1 MQFAEK
7 EIREWADK
15 IELADLTLA
24 ELDYRLLS
32 TLESIY
38 SSNGHLTGLAMKGG
52 TAINKLYLGGTSRL
66 SVDVDFNHVGDR
78 DKVLSGR
85 STLREALTRTLR
97 VLDSNYKLSFKRNW
111 NQTTI
116 RAEYSSLTGAN
127 QQLKLEISHVE
138 RIPIFDL
145 VARDASSPTKSFK
158 VLTYS
163 LEELLATKLRALF
176 ERFSGRDI
184 YDIYFTAKLSPDKNI
199 IKKMFLYYFFRSR
212 KIYNPKTHFK
222 NLQERLEH
230 GKYRDDV
237 TGFIRPSISFSLED
251 AAAFVVR
258 EYSLLTELD
267 DDDER
272 FLVIARTIMKKGSIS
287 KQAQRETRGIRYPL
301 AKLFRNY
308 RITAGAVSA
317 SRKDITP
324 Y

>member
-1 MQFAEK
+1 M
-7 EIREWADK
+7 
-15 IELADLTLA
+15 
-24 ELDYRLLS
+24 
-32 TLESIY
+32 
-38 SSNGHLTGLAMKGG
+38 
-52 TAINKLYLGGTSRL
+52 
-66 SVDVDFNHVGDR
+66 
-78 DKVLSGR
+78 VLSAR
-85 STLREALTRTLR
+85 STLREALTRTLS

-184 YDIYFTAKLSPDKNI
+184 YDIYFTAKLRPDKNI

-222 NLQERLEH
+222 TLQERLEH
-230 GKYRDDV
+230 GRYRDDV
-237 TGFIRPSISFSLED
+237 TGFIRPSISFSL
-251 AAAFVVR
+251 VLS
-258 EYSLLTELD
+258 SLRHV
-267 DDDER
+267 ER
-272 FLVIARTIMKKGSIS
+272 H
-287 KQAQRETRGIRYPL
+287 
-301 AKLFRNY
+301 
-308 RITAGAVSA
+308 
-317 SRKDITP
+317 
-324 Y
+324 